1 MRKMLMAPVS
11 DGLDPETLRRI
22 GRGNGMSP
30 MLQSFKEEGR
40 EEGLKQGREEG
51 LKQGREE
58 GMMKADREI
67 LSVLFV
73 SRFDPGTVELL
84 KEAVEAIADPTVLHG
99 ATQDAVRSKDNAGIL
114 RLFGIARNGSAH

>member
-1 MRKMLMAPVS
+1 MAPVS

-40 EEGLKQGREEG
+40 EEGLKQG

-114 RLFGIARNGSAH
+114 RLFGIARNSSAH